1 LFYRV
6 FPSFSRAKVSK
17 KMARAILKFE
27 EKELTI
33 GEDATSFGRTTEN
46 TVSFPDNSN
55 ISRHHADIE
64 FKDGA
69 FVVTDLG
76 SSNGT
81 TVNGQPIEG
90 ETVLNDGD
98 FITLGNSV
106 IVEFVLDDDTPENP
120 QYDSPTAASESI
132 PEAVP
137 AGETQKSKTGLI
149 LGATGAVCGLAV
161 VFAVAAT
168 YYFVAGS
175 GTSGCDAT
183 ARITNPLNGQVITQ
197 ETEVNVQ
204 VTNSACVGKVRIVLN
219 GETIADL
226 KVEPF
231 TAKIDPKNYAALADG
246 GLYALQVVLEDSEG
260 NLIPEQRDVALLQ
273 FETRQVATP
282 TPTPTN
288 SGITPTPTVP
298 GGKEVTLIDVQK
310 MTAGVVGKF
319 TGNFKY
325 NLSNPDFLTEVRKRT
340 GEYSTAE
347 GYFARAAVY
356 RDIINQSFVRDKALD
371 ASLPYI
377 MAMSRSKFKLDKQG
391 ASESLWQISND
402 FATVNLYTVGCTNPN
417 LSDPAQECAAKAT
430 ALYMEDL
437 VVKSFDGDIIFAVAA
452 FGKSSQE
459 ANTWKMSLPADR
471 SDFWKVITDA
481 AQREQVAR
489 FFAAAIVAE
498 NPVKF
503 GLKKESAISELYPT
517 ASR

>member
-1 LFYRV
+1 
-6 FPSFSRAKVSK
+6 
-17 KMARAILKFE
+17 MARAILKFD
-27 EKELTI
+27 EKELII

-46 TVSFPDNSN
+46 TVSFPDNTN
-55 ISRHHADIE
+55 ISRHHADIA
-64 FKDGA
+64 FKNGE
-69 FVVTDLG
+69 FVVTDFE

-81 TVNGQPIEG
+81 TINGQRIEG

-106 IVEFVLDDDTPENP
+106 IVEFVLDDDTPDNAE
-120 QYDSPTAASESI
+120 YDSPTPVQSESI

-168 YYFVAGS
+168 YYFVASNG
-175 GTSGCDAT
+175 SGCDAT
-183 ARITNPLNGQVITQ
+183 ARITSPTSGQVITK

-219 GETIADL
+219 NETLAEL

-231 TAKIDPKNYAALADG
+231 TAKIDAKNYGGLADG
-246 GLYALQVVLEDSEG
+246 RLYPLQVVLEDTDG
-260 NLIPEQRDVALLQ
+260 NEISQPQPEVALLQ
-273 FETRQVATP
+273 FDTIETP
-282 TPTPTN
+282 TPTRTPPV
-288 SGITPTPTVP
+288 SGVTPTPTVAS
-298 GGKEVTLIDVQK
+298 GKELTLIDVQK
-310 MTAGVVGKF
+310 MTDGVVRKF

-325 NLSNPDFLTEVRKRT
+325 NISNPEFLTEVRKRT
-340 GEYSTAE
+340 AEYSTAE
-347 GYFARAAVY
+347 GYFARATVH
-356 RDIINQSFVRDKALD
+356 RNVINQSFVRDKSLD

-377 MAMSRSKFKLDKQG
+377 LAMSRSKFKLDKQG
-391 ASESLWQISND
+391 ANEGLWQISND
-402 FATVNLYTVGCTNPN
+402 FATANLYNAGCTNTN
-417 LSDPAQECAAKAT
+417 LSDAEQDCAAKVT
-430 ALYMEDL
+430 ALYLKVL
-437 VVKSFDGDIIFAVAA
+437 VVESFDGDIIFAIAA
-452 FGKSSQE
+452 FGKSPQE
-459 ANTWKMSLPADR
+459 ANIWKASLPADR

-498 NPVKF
+498 NPQKF
-503 GLKKESAISELYPT
+503 GLKKERAISELYPT